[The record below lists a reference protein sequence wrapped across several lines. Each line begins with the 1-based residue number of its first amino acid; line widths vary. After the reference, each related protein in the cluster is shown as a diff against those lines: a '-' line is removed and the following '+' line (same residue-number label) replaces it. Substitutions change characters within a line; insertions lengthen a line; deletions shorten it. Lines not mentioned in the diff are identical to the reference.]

1 MRCTNKVFD
10 GGETELIKQVSQV
23 TVIPLAL
30 GFSTLASNSCLG
42 RSLASMLM
50 IEFMKASCRWEIYIG

>member
-1 MRCTNKVFD
+1 MEGRQSSSSKFP
-10 GGETELIKQVSQV
+10 QV

-30 GFSTLASNSCLG
+30 GFTTLALNSCLG

-50 IEFMKASCRWEIYIG
+50 IEFMKASCRGEIYIG